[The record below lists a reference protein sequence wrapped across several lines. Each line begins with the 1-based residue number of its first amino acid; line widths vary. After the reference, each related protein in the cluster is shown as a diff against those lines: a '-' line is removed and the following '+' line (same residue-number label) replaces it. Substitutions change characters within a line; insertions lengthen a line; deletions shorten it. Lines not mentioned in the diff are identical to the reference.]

1 MTKMTKISVILI
13 KSVRIIIIVDS
24 NNNNNFL
31 ILTPNIFVIFVIL

>member
-13 KSVRIIIIVDS
+13 KSVRIIIIVVS